1 MDGGRGRL
9 VFRTRRGFWWTTASY
24 FPFPDLRGVYTVVRV
39 RSPHVML
46 TDKKLHKQGPV
57 MVCKTESLKV
67 VMKNSMISEIRLGM
81 LVGEGQE

>member
-1 MDGGRGRL
+1 
-9 VFRTRRGFWWTTASY
+9 
-24 FPFPDLRGVYTVVRV
+24 
-39 RSPHVML
+39 ML
-46 TDKKLHKQGPV
+46 TDEKLHKQGPV